1 MWSLVSTCVAIIRL
15 STSAK
20 SNSRV
25 ARCAIVAVV
34 TNDTDSCFGT
44 ANTTTNSIEPFLV
57 TVVLQ
62 GSLRTNQRLPGVT
75 TQWGVAV
82 FPISD
87 QWMQRSRGPF
97 DYNKLELVVNPHTEA
112 DLGEGCVPV
121 GGKFGLLWV
130 KPSLPSVKVKG
141 FFVAPERGIVFKSL
155 LWEKQVLGRQINW
168 TINYWCVQRYIR
180 DAPSL
185 YSYES
190 RVKNFFLYLVTEWF
204 FLGSLANLQFLFVFL
219 YCIIF
224 WLVNKN
230 ELNAELERL
239 ACFILAMWASAWV
252 PAYVDFVAH
261 FPWNRR
267 FFRRARN
274 RRILSIFLR
283 GNATSKL
290 SPINGDLRVR
300 FRRKHPYRGSDVPTI

>member
-1 MWSLVSTCVAIIRL
+1 MWSLVSTWVAIIRL

-82 FPISD
+82 LPISD
-87 QWMQRSRGPF
+87 QRGQGVGLLV
-97 DYNKLELVVNPHTEA
+97 DNNKLGLVVIDLHTKA
-112 DLGEGCVPV
+112 DLGQGCVPV

-141 FFVAPERGIVFKSL
+141 FFVVPERGIVFKSL
-155 LWEKQVLGRQINW
+155 LWQKQVLGRQINW

-180 DAPSL
+180 DAPPYIPTNPEL
-185 YSYES
+185 
-190 RVKNFFLYLVTEWF
+190 RT
-204 FLGSLANLQFLFVFL
+204 FVFIL
-219 YCIIF
+219 
-224 WLVNKN
+224 L
-230 ELNAELERL
+230 LN
-239 ACFILAMWASAWV
+239 S
-252 PAYVDFVAH
+252 
-261 FPWNRR
+261 
-267 FFRRARN
+267 
-274 RRILSIFLR
+274 
-283 GNATSKL
+283 
-290 SPINGDLRVR
+290 
-300 FRRKHPYRGSDVPTI
+300 